1 MRTAVELVQD
11 KSNLRPYPRSER
23 VVDRLFEHLFKA
35 GVITYQCA
43 GFANGDGDA
52 VMIGPPYIIT
62 ESEVDFVIRSLQSAI
77 EELLD

>member
-1 MRTAVELVQD
+1 MMRAVELVQD

-23 VVDRLFEHLFKA
+23 VVERLFEHLFKA